1 MVTYYRVFG
10 VTSIAESLRERLKLV
25 EERAEAARVR
35 VEEME
40 TGHAKL
46 QEVERA
52 AATSKREAEAES
64 QLLRQRAQELQVPH
78 AHTNTRAC
86 ARAHTHIHTRARTR
100 IHTYMVYVGG
110 ETNAAR
116 AGLGASGVSATP
128 SNPLL
133 RPSHPLSL
141 CLSVPRVSCSFPPP
155 TPLLNT
161 CCMLSYAHAAGAHH
175 GDGSRQERIA
185 GRGGTVPAVR

>member
-1 MVTYYRVFG
+1 MW
-10 VTSIAESLRERLKLV
+10 SLTIECLALPASQNRCERGSSWSKNVPRLRACGWRRWRRGMPSCRKWSGRQQPASGRRRQKVNCYDSAPRSFRCHMHTRTRER
-25 EERAEAARVR
+25 
-35 VEEME
+35 
-40 TGHAKL
+40 
-46 QEVERA
+46 
-52 AATSKREAEAES
+52 
-64 QLLRQRAQELQVPH
+64 
-78 AHTNTRAC
+78 

-133 RPSHPLSL
+133 RPSRPLSL
-141 CLSVPRVSCSFPPP
+141 CPSCLLLFPPS

-175 GDGSRQERIA
+175 GDGSRQERSA

>member
-133 RPSHPLSL
+133 RPSRPLSL
-141 CLSVPRVSCSFPPP
+141 CPSCLLLFPPS

-175 GDGSRQERIA
+175 GDGSRQERSA